1 MTQIL
6 APQSCCDPVTPVN
19 SPESQCSSRTLPFVL
34 ATSLKW
40 QTSATAQPSRL
51 SDEFSSRN
59 VPVRHGSCPMRTEM
73 ERTDLSNSRQRAAK
87 FEGAIWL
94 VVSVLSRYG
103 RSGCGIW
110 RSVLPIYITR
120 LQEKMND
127 PDKLFILHP
136 NIWTTLEH
144 CSRCAAKAKMLQT
157 SSSLSFVKWN
167 KNLYTQR
174 RTDDWVLL
182 LVEASVFPV
191 WSSVSFWWGRKQNF
205 SFPLSR
211 SLQPTPS
218 AESREQRPSV
228 WCQTNHS
235 VNERKICANTGY
247 LFSRILSTLNDTFQR
262 ILWIFFKP

>member
-110 RSVLPIYITR
+110 RSVLPNYITR

-144 CSRCAAKAKMLQT
+144 CSRCAAKAKIHLPLWA
-157 SSSLSFVKWN
+157 LSNEIKTCTPKEELTTECFCWLKH
-167 KNLYTQR
+167 LFF
-174 RTDDWVLL
+174 L
-182 LVEASVFPV
+182 LVIGIF
-191 WSSVSFWWGRKQNF
+191 
-205 SFPLSR
+205 LMR
-211 SLQPTPS
+211 SKTEFQ
-218 AESREQRPSV
+218 
-228 WCQTNHS
+228 
-235 VNERKICANTGY
+235 
-247 LFSRILSTLNDTFQR
+247 LST
-262 ILWIFFKP
+262 K